1 MLKITTPLLLLT
13 GKTNITMSEK
23 MFMIKFFRVV
33 ILIDATVATAP
44 RLVVSFHVILLNSPH
59 LIRKVFD
66 IKLDHMLMTVV
77 VLVHDYY
84 RFLFGELLV
93 LPYQILI

>member
-44 RLVVSFHVILLNSPH
+44 RLVVSLYVSDMGRAPI
-59 LIRKVFD
+59 
-66 IKLDHMLMTVV
+66 
-77 VLVHDYY
+77 
-84 RFLFGELLV
+84 
-93 LPYQILI
+93 